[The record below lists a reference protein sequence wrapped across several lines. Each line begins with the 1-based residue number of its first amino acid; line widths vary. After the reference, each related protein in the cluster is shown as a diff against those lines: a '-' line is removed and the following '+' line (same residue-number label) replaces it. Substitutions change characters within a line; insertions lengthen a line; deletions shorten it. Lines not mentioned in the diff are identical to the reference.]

1 MHFQWFLCALDESE
15 QERHT
20 QTHGNEEKWGIFSI
34 FPVNQFYKVR
44 FCSVP
49 MLLCIPIY
57 ACACGSA
64 VVVRFCWWFFFSIQF
79 LEFSTW
85 NFSMT
90 LFIYLFR
97 LPFFNSIHFTK
108 QNWKYWFFIFM
119 VAKRIKWF
127 FYLFIINYKNWKCIE
142 ISAKYAN
149 LMLIIF
155 EQCVYL
161 VHQECK

>member
-64 VVVRFCWWFFFSIQF
+64 VVVRFCWWFFFNSILGIQHVEFFNDTIHLLVLVAFFQF
-79 LEFSTW
+79 DPFHKTKLKVLIFHFYGGKTHKMV
-85 NFSMT
+85 F
-90 LFIYLFR
+90 LFI
-97 LPFFNSIHFTK
+97 H
-108 QNWKYWFFIFM
+108 
-119 VAKRIKWF
+119 
-127 FYLFIINYKNWKCIE
+127 
-142 ISAKYAN
+142 
-149 LMLIIF
+149 
-155 EQCVYL
+155 
-161 VHQECK
+161 HQL